1 MPLEAVNLSIWGF
14 AVGLAL
20 GKKQFDPA
28 VKVRGGPP
36 IQGSSVEHVGN
47 FKPPG
52 SGDRAP
58 TEAAVTLITDSL

>member
-28 VKVRGGPP
+28 VKVGGGPP
-36 IQGSSVEHVGN
+36 TQGSSVEHPTGN
-47 FKPPG
+47 
-52 SGDRAP
+52 GDRAP
-58 TEAAVTLITDSL
+58 TEAAVTLTADSL